1 MGGESAVVTTAGWM
15 CFAALIIVDVVF
27 IVGFLEYNGAIDIWD
42 NPDFG
47 KNSTEY
53 GDKQMNTPQWIYFGI
68 MCVCNTV
75 VFLIIFSLGGA
86 FAKRLLNKRKL
97 AAAMNPDGERRLS
110 HVTGVTVLLPCYLP
124 NEQVILRDTVQHI
137 IEKIEYP
144 TPFELILCYNTP
156 KALAIEEEL
165 AALDGKVYDN
175 QRTLRVL
182 KVEGSRSKAENLNAA
197 LDLVET
203 ENVVIYDA
211 DHHADPDSLVIA
223 SEYMKL
229 HNCQCVQGSTYIR
242 YKPNLLAKII
252 DAEFFVIFFCFFPAI
267 QFLTRVGIFG
277 GSNALWKTD
286 ILRKYQFR
294 TNVATEDVDLS
305 TRVILGNIKIRFCP
319 EARSGELPP
328 ASFRALWRQRLRWEI
343 GWDQVSM
350 QHFKNIYRAK
360 DLKCRKKFALY
371 YWLPWRWLMLTTS
384 AINAFVTPLVTMCV
398 PPENF
403 GWPLRILMDTS
414 LITFVVI
421 TSFIVCN
428 AVIIAKPNEWFLIL
442 CFQLLGM
449 FYLLWNAT
457 IVCTSLFRIM
467 TGLAGGHGF
476 IPTQRDATGTKNKG
490 PAVGA
495 MVELTSSV
503 DDSAAAAAPCEPST
517 PLGTPET
524 RPRVSTVTARATADQ
539 RLRAESAFGYQ
550 FAAPEDLEPV
560 ELRTPTNTPK
570 TPLSEPS
577 EARVSLVRDN
587 VDKVENV

>member
-203 ENVVIYDA
+203 ENVVIDDA
-211 DHHADPDSLVIA
+211 DHHADPDSLMIA
-223 SEYMKL
+223 TEYMKL
-229 HNCQCVQGSTYIR
+229 HNCHCVQGSTYIR
-242 YKPNLLAKII
+242 YKPTLLARII
-252 DAEFFVIFFCFFPAI
+252 DAEFFVIFFCFFPQSSSSRASASSVAPTRCGRRTSCASTSSA
-267 QFLTRVGIFG
+267 QTSRPRTLTSRRVSSSATSRSASARRRAPASCRPRRSAPSG
-277 GSNALWKTD
+277 GS
-286 ILRKYQFR
+286 
-294 TNVATEDVDLS
+294 
-305 TRVILGNIKIRFCP
+305 
-319 EARSGELPP
+319 
-328 ASFRALWRQRLRWEI
+328 ASAGR
-343 GWDQVSM
+343 
-350 QHFKNIYRAK
+350 
-360 DLKCRKKFALY
+360 
-371 YWLPWRWLMLTTS
+371 
-384 AINAFVTPLVTMCV
+384 
-398 PPENF
+398 
-403 GWPLRILMDTS
+403 
-414 LITFVVI
+414 
-421 TSFIVCN
+421 
-428 AVIIAKPNEWFLIL
+428 
-442 CFQLLGM
+442 
-449 FYLLWNAT
+449 
-457 IVCTSLFRIM
+457 
-467 TGLAGGHGF
+467 LAG
-476 IPTQRDATGTKNKG
+476 
-490 PAVGA
+490 
-495 MVELTSSV
+495 
-503 DDSAAAAAPCEPST
+503 
-517 PLGTPET
+517 T
-524 RPRVSTVTARATADQ
+524 R
-539 RLRAESAFGYQ
+539 
-550 FAAPEDLEPV
+550 
-560 ELRTPTNTPK
+560 
-570 TPLSEPS
+570 
-577 EARVSLVRDN
+577 
-587 VDKVENV
+587 